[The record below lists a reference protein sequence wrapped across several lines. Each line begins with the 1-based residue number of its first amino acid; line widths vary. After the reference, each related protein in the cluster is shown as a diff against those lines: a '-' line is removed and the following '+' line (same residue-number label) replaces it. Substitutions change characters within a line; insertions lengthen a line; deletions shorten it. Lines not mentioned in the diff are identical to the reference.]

1 MAIAEKHTSVCSL
14 AGTSGN
20 PGTGVRG
27 NLEPHMGPTFT
38 LISAELSYQW
48 VLFL

>member
-27 NLEPHMGPTFT
+27 NLEPHMEPTST
-38 LISAELSYQW
+38 LFSAELSYQW